1 MKKQIKQYK
10 PLNVSL
16 TVIFIIALALFML
29 TFSIGVPIYCRFL
42 YYIQINTLK
51 LPESTGW
58 SYDTIKEAYD
68 DVLNFCTLPNYPFG
82 TGSLKW
88 TESEAAHFADCKK
101 LFNLNLYV
109 LISTFVIT
117 LALSLLN
124 GFKVITLC
132 RPLKRRAYFYSAVAA
147 VALPVV
153 IALVALVVGF
163 DNAFAAFHKI
173 FFPGKENWVFDPNTE
188 EVILIMPEQFF
199 MNCAIIIGVTLV
211 AFAAGLIIADCVLH
225 SRDKKKEAAKTGA
238 SEKEDTAEDTAA
250 EN

>member
-1 MKKQIKQYK
+1 M
-10 PLNVSL
+10 SL
-16 TVIFIIALALFML
+16 TVLLIIALALFML

-42 YYIQINTLK
+42 YYIQINTLN

-58 SYDTIKEAYD
+58 SYETIKEAYD

-109 LISTFVIT
+109 LISSFVAGF
-117 LALSLLN
+117 ALILLN
-124 GFKVITLC
+124 KFKVITLC
-132 RPLKRRAYFYSAVAA
+132 RPLGRRAYFYSAVAA

-153 IALVALVVGF
+153 IALIALIVGF
-163 DNAFAAFHKI
+163 DNAFAAFHKV
-173 FFPGKENWVFDPNTE
+173 FFPGKENWVFNPNTE

-211 AFAAGLIIADCVLH
+211 AFAAGLITADFILH
-225 SRDKKKEAAKTGA
+225 HKEFKKRENVSLSDEKVTDKAEANVPT
-238 SEKEDTAEDTAA
+238 E